1 MGAGSRAQW
10 AQWLVGT
17 LYTAHRVGSALVHSG
32 HSGLHSGQ
40 AADPSNDADRAIAER
55 KTGAA
60 IQLDST
66 KLWHK
71 MQNTNQG
78 RNTSNAMILEYV
90 NPAAPKLLKTNNL

>member
-10 AQWLVGT
+10 AQWLERT
-17 LYTAHRVGSALVHSG
+17 LCTAHRVDSAVVHSG

-60 IQLDST
+60 IQLRLNKT
-66 KLWHK
+66 LA
-71 MQNTNQG
+71 QNAKYKYKS
-78 RNTSNAMILEYV
+78 R
-90 NPAAPKLLKTNNL
+90 

>member
-1 MGAGSRAQW
+1 MGVGSRAQW

-17 LYTAHRVGSALVHSG
+17 LCTAHRVGSALVHSG

-60 IQLDST
+60 IQLRLNKT
-66 KLWHK
+66 LA
-71 MQNTNQG
+71 QNAKYKS
-78 RNTSNAMILEYV
+78 R
-90 NPAAPKLLKTNNL
+90 